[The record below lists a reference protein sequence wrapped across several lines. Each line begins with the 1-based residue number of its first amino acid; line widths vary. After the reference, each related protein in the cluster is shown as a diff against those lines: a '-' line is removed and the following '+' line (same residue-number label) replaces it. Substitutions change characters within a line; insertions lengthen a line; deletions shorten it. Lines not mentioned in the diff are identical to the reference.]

1 MPFFSV
7 GKHFNRTLALS
18 CALVALSQLSY
29 GFDNQG
35 FATTQSMTAFEKQFG
50 EYDTKTGSYAIPTY
64 FLSLLN
70 SLNYIGFAVGL
81 VVGSLISN
89 RYGRRVCMISMN
101 CWALVTATI
110 IVTSQTRGQILAAR
124 ILNYAFVGMELAVV
138 PVYQAEIVPAPV
150 RGFAVGTYQLSVTVG
165 GLIIHVICRATSTL
179 PGNASWRIP
188 LGLYYIIP
196 SVVLCLI
203 WWIPESPRWL
213 LTKDRPDEAA
223 AAMKR
228 LRSGRFSDEEIAAEL
243 SDLQTALATEV
254 EHGTFTEL
262 FQGVNLK
269 RTFIVIGLNFFQQA
283 TGQAFASQYGAIFI
297 KSLNTINTYDVTLMN
312 SAIATVICLLSNLF
326 SDRAGRRPLLLL
338 SAGIQA
344 VALFVMAGL
353 GEASSS
359 ASGSSLKH
367 ISAAIVAMLS
377 LFGVGFATGWGPLTY
392 VVSAEVPALR
402 LRDQSQRVA
411 MLTNI
416 AMNFIVTFTLPYLLD
431 DGYAALHAK
440 VGFIFGS
447 LAVVAAVFTYFYVPD
462 CRGKSLEEVDRF
474 FHEGVPVRHFSQMTK
489 VDELEHL

>member
-1 MPFFSV
+1 
-7 GKHFNRTLALS
+7 
-18 CALVALSQLSY
+18 
-29 GFDNQG
+29 
-35 FATTQSMTAFEKQFG
+35 
-50 EYDTKTGSYAIPTY
+50 
-64 FLSLLN
+64 
-70 SLNYIGFAVGL
+70 
-81 VVGSLISN
+81 
-89 RYGRRVCMISMN
+89 
-101 CWALVTATI
+101 
-110 IVTSQTRGQILAAR
+110 
-124 ILNYAFVGMELAVV
+124 
-138 PVYQAEIVPAPV
+138 
-150 RGFAVGTYQLSVTVG
+150 
-165 GLIIHVICRATSTL
+165 
-179 PGNASWRIP
+179 
-188 LGLYYIIP
+188 
-196 SVVLCLI
+196 
-203 WWIPESPRWL
+203 
-213 LTKDRPDEAA
+213 
-223 AAMKR
+223 MKR

-243 SDLQTALATEV
+243 SDLQIALATEV

-344 VALFVMAGL
+344 VALFAMAGL

-359 ASGSSLKH
+359 ASGSALKH
-367 ISAAIVAMLS
+367 ISAAIVAMLT

-416 AMNFIVTFTLPYLLD
+416 AMNFVVTFTLPYLLD

-447 LAVVAAVFTYFYVPD
+447 LAVAAAVFTYFYVPD
-462 CRGKSLEEVDRF
+462 CRGKSLEEVDRL
-474 FHEGVPVRHFSQMTK
+474 FHERVPVRHFSQMTK
-489 VDELEHL
+489 VDELEHP